1 MRFIFLLASLIISN
15 FSFSQAF
22 VPTDKVSASDRA
34 DTDRFGFDVQMDGHF
49 AIVGAYADDFGA
61 SNPNMGSAYIY
72 EEVSV
77 GEWQEVQKIFASD
90 QNDYDRFATSVAI
103 SGTYAVV
110 GSPQNDYD
118 ENDANYIDNAGA
130 AYIYEQDG
138 SGNWVEVQKIVASD
152 RGTDDEFGWS
162 ISIDSNTIV
171 VGAHQENH
179 DINGN
184 NYMYH
189 TGSVYIF
196 ERDGAGVWNET
207 QKIVAS
213 DRAPDINYPNGYSG
227 EDVADQFGDAVDIS
241 GDYIVVGAFHH
252 DYDNSGNGTGA
263 LWSSG
268 AAYIFEKSG
277 GVWTEVAIIQNQDRE
292 AWDRFG
298 CSVSIDTNRAIIGAY
313 SEDELA
319 DGVSGSLTNP
329 GSAYVFE
336 RNGAGAWLQVQKL
349 VPNDRHS
356 GDHFAYDIELDGD
369 YVVFGCHSD
378 NHDENDANYLED
390 AGSAYIFHYSG
401 GTWTE
406 FQKVTPSDRREYD
419 EFGIAVGLSGDT
431 WVVGAFQQDLD
442 SASLDSITDAGAAYF
457 YTNDV
462 CLNPISHS
470 QSVDLCPGTSLT
482 IGTNTYTSAG
492 VYTDVLVAANGCDS
506 VLTTTISIYSPVD
519 VSTSSTTYD
528 ATALATGVSYQWLDC
543 NNGFNALTGETNA
556 TLSNAPA
563 GSYAVE
569 VSDANCTDTS
579 TCIAIS
585 CLNGTYN
592 EAVDICGGQSYTIG
606 TSTYTSSGNYTDTLQ
621 SIAGCDSI
629 IITALTVATPID
641 LTVTQNINTLISNE
655 SGADTYQWF
664 ECNSGFNIPG
674 ATSDTYMATS
684 FGEYAVI
691 ITQGSCTDTTA
702 CTLVDTFS
710 DVASSLSDFS
720 IYPNPANNQLNIT
733 TNLAGAYEL
742 SVLDLSGKIVLSQ
755 NNNAGITKLDVSL
768 LPKGMYLLRISHNG
782 SVEEFQ
788 CIIQ

>member
-1 MRFIFLLASLIISN
+1 MKLTALLFTVLITN
-15 FSFSQAF
+15 LATSQAF
-22 VPTDKVSASDRA
+22 IPTDKVSASDRA
-34 DTDRFGFDVQMDGHF
+34 DTDRFGFDVQMDGQF

-130 AYIYEQDG
+130 AYIYEQDL

-179 DINGN
+179 DVNGN

-189 TGSVYIF
+189 TGSAYIF
-196 ERDGAGVWNET
+196 ERDAGGIWNET

-241 GDYIVVGAFHH
+241 GDYLVVGALHH
-252 DYDNSGNGTGA
+252 DYDNTGNGTGA

-277 GVWTEVAIIQNQDRE
+277 GIWTEVAIIQNQDRE
-292 AWDRFG
+292 PWDRFG
-298 CSVSIDTNRAIIGAY
+298 CSVSIDTNVAIVGAY

-319 DGVSGSLTNP
+319 DGVSGALTNP

-336 RNGAGAWLQVQKL
+336 RNGAGNWLQVQKL
-349 VPNDRHS
+349 VPNDRNS

-401 GTWTE
+401 STWSQ

-442 SASLDSITDAGAAYF
+442 SASIDSIPDTGAAYF

-492 VYTDVLVAANGCDS
+492 TYTDILVAANGCDS
-506 VLTTTISIYSPVD
+506 VLTTTIAYYGPVD
-519 VSTSSTTYD
+519 INTTNTSYD
-528 ATALATGVSYQWLDC
+528 ATALATGASYQWLDC
-543 NNGFNALTGETNA
+543 NNGFSPLVGETNA
-556 TLSNAPA
+556 SLANIAA

-579 TCIAIS
+579 LCITIA

-592 EAVDICGGQSYTIG
+592 EAVDICNGQSYTIG
-606 TSTYTSSGNYTDTLQ
+606 TSSYSSTGNYTDTLQ
-621 SIAGCDSI
+621 SVVGCDSI
-629 IITALTVATPID
+629 VVTALTVAPPID
-641 LTVTQNINTLISNE
+641 LSVTQNINTLVANE
-655 SGADTYQWF
+655 TGADAYQWY

-684 FGEYAVI
+684 LGEYAVI
-691 ITQGSCTDTTA
+691 ITQGSCTDTTG

-710 DVASSLSDFS
+710 DIMDNSSEFS
-720 IYPNPANNQLNIT
+720 IYPNPTIGQLNIS
-733 TNLAGAYEL
+733 TNLSGNYL
-742 SVLDLSGKIVLSQ
+742 INLLDISGKTVFTRQDNFGTSQ
-755 NNNAGITKLDVSL
+755 IDVSQ
-768 LPKGMYLLRISHNG
+768 LPKGMYILKISHKG